1 MNLQAIG
8 KDLFN
13 KIRGRF
19 PGVTIGDSEGKITN
33 KPEDARFFDFEF
45 KEGGN
50 VLGKVSIS
58 ISEEDGLVVLHNKDF
73 VEGADDSVKS
83 SWYNFLKEMGQFA
96 KARVLGFDTRDI
108 TKSNLEKRDYEY
120 MSKGKE
126 VDKVS
131 ESNLFGTTKTSFQSI
146 GEARLVIKHSK
157 PVDQSVAGGRTHRI
171 ESIFIESSEG
181 ERFKYPIKHLNGARA
196 MARHVSEGGKP
207 FDAFGKYI
215 TGLSE
220 ELSKLKSF
228 KTYMNRSNVMA
239 EGLREYQG
247 IVDERIDTIKNE
259 CLKLQRP
266 TNYKDTF
273 ENFKESDAVEVP
285 EDIKKNWIDELTIKT
300 FKEELQD
307 VFPYIYK
314 LVTEKTAVQDL
325 DPESF
330 EAHGYQGG
338 TEARRYEYDLV
349 GDYSPEEPVSEKDAE
364 QVKALLQ
371 KAGINADV
379 ESREDRYQ
387 GIVIHTDAGKEDVEK
402 VLGGMIESIG
412 KVFDDFEDAMEQ
424 IVDEGNSLFSN
435 DAEEQ
440 KEAVEKLNQMMQK
453 HFPVG
458 VNGTNG
464 IESIA
469 GIIDDEDF
477 NNQIQRAAEE
487 DSDMCM
493 RPMIMDYVMKK
504 DPQLAS
510 RLDTGDMK
518 QEDQAITFEDIKPY
532 VSMYKGDDGKM
543 VYDVLDK
550 DSKSVFKTGD
560 AKEAMKYLKNN
571 FDKLRS
577 GKKEAMVDPEGNPQY
592 GDESKEIAQDQWD
605 NMSKEEKDEYGSFEA
620 YFKSDDFQAKL
631 DHLRSKFEKDEAPK
645 PEMPNASEEDVQE
658 FIKSFFDYTS
668 NQFPKGETAILTA
681 VEKKFGDA
689 HIRTAQEAIHKMT
702 AGKDHEI
709 EKIKKLAGVQ

>member
-73 VEGADDSVKS
+73 VEGADDSIKS

-239 EGLREYQG
+239 EGLREYQD

-424 IVDEGNSLFSN
+424 IIDEGNSLFSN
-435 DAEEQ
+435 DPAEQ
-440 KEAVEKLNQMMQK
+440 KEAVEKLNQLMQK

-464 IESIA
+464 IESLQ
-469 GIIDDEDF
+469 GLIDDEDF
-477 NNQIQRAAEE
+477 NNQIQSAAEE
-487 DSDMCM
+487 DSDTCM

-592 GDESKEIAQDQWD
+592 GDESKEIALDQWN
-605 NMSKEEKDEYGSFEA
+605 NMSKEEKEEYGSFSA
-620 YFKSDDFQAKL
+620 YLKSDDFQAKL